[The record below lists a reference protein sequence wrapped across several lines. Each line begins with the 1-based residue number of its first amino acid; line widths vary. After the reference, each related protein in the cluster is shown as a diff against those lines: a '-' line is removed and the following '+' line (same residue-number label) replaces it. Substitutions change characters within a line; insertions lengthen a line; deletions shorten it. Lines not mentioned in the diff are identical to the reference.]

1 MIVTDV
7 PDVPSSTPLIRAYAA
22 MLVAAFFW
30 GSLPVASK
38 AVVAFVPPAQQ
49 SFVRTVSAFGVL
61 TLFCLVV
68 AGPGPLRAAL
78 RNPRDLAIQGFLSFC
93 ASSLTSLMSLQYI
106 SASLQAVLVSTFPVL
121 LALTGLREGGSR
133 LVLGSAIAL
142 AGIVAVVGGDDP
154 RRLLAGGVD
163 LRGVGLALL
172 TAVFIAG
179 SQLWGQ
185 RTARRGDPMGTTAL
199 AAGAGAPMLF
209 AIVLVGGD
217 LGAPLRA
224 PGWALWVLAYLG
236 LFCTAVNF
244 GLWFWALKYVS
255 AARAAPIQYL
265 STPISVLLAWW
276 FLGESLTV
284 GLLVGTLLVLAGV
297 WLTQARRRRVL
308 SEP

>member
-1 MIVTDV
+1 M
-7 PDVPSSTPLIRAYAA
+7 SGSTPLFRAYVA
-22 MLVAAFFW
+22 MFVAAFFW

-49 SFVRTVSAFGVL
+49 SFVRTLSAFVVL
-61 TLFCLVV
+61 TAFCLLV

-78 RNPRDLAIQGFLSFC
+78 RNPRDLTIQGFLSFC
-93 ASSLTSLMSLQYI
+93 ASSLTSLMALQYI

-121 LALTGLREGGSR
+121 LALTGLREGGAR
-133 LVLGSAIAL
+133 LVVGSAIAL
-142 AGIVAVVGGDDP
+142 VGIVAVVGGDDP
-154 RRLLAGGVD
+154 TQILAGAID
-163 LRGVGLALL
+163 LRGVGLSLL
-172 TAVFIAG
+172 TALFIAG

-185 RTARRGDPMGTTAL
+185 RTARRGDPMGTTAM
-199 AAGAGAPMLF
+199 AAGAGTPMLA
-209 AIVLVGGD
+209 AIVLFNGD
-217 LGAPLRA
+217 LGAPLEA

-236 LFCTAVNF
+236 LFCTALNF

-255 AARAAPIQYL
+255 AAKAAPIQYL

-276 FLGESLTV
+276 FLGERLTL

-297 WLTQARRRRVL
+297 WLTQARRRRAL